1 MEQSARLIVQ
11 CRRMRLYEGKVFA
24 GGWRRVESAV
34 MRGHLSW
41 PCTAWSH
48 PPSLRVAGKE
58 HPFLIRSP
66 FLFCGR
72 RVYGRAIVAERWC
85 IHPSILVQLR
95 RGGRVVCRQAIDP
108 AGGKGAANTIT

>member
-1 MEQSARLIVQ
+1 MTASG
-11 CRRMRLYEGKVFA
+11 LYFLKIRIPQIEHKCFFPRFIHTLPTFPDLFPVPVC
-24 GGWRRVESAV
+24 GW
-34 MRGHLSW
+34 
-41 PCTAWSH
+41 
-48 PPSLRVAGKE
+48 
-58 HPFLIRSP
+58 
-66 FLFCGR
+66 